1 MTPYYL
7 DRPLVMA
14 HRGAKD
20 VAPEN
25 TITAFGTAIDL
36 GADAVEMDI
45 VRCGSGEIVV
55 IHDDTV
61 DRTTNGS
68 GRVDS
73 LTLAAL
79 RELDAGSWFDARFA
93 GEPVPLLDDVLD
105 AIGGRIRLNIEI
117 KHQRAGAEP
126 MEAELAASLRER
138 GLIADTIVSSFDPR
152 ALGRLKKAAP
162 DIPRALLYASD
173 MPLPLRHAW
182 PRIWLAPQALH
193 PHFGMVNESYMRRAS
208 TAGYRVNVWTVNE
221 QADIARMAN
230 LGVDAIITDH
240 VTLARSVLGL
250 DNG

>member
-14 HRGAKD
+14 HRGARD

-25 TITAFGTAIDL
+25 TIAAFRAAIDL

-45 VRCGSGEIVV
+45 VRCASGEIVLM
-55 IHDDTV
+55 HDDTV

-73 LTLAAL
+73 LTLGAL
-79 RELDAGSWFDARFA
+79 RNLDAGSWFDTRFA
-93 GEPVPLLDDVLD
+93 GEPVPLLDEVLD

-117 KHQRAGAEP
+117 KHQRSGAQP
-126 MEAELAASLRER
+126 MEAELAASLRQR

-152 ALGRLKKAAP
+152 ALGRLKRVAP
-162 DIPRALLYASD
+162 DIPRGLLYASD

-193 PHFGMVNESYMRRAS
+193 PHLSMVNESYIRRAS
-208 TAGYRVNVWTVNE
+208 MAGFRVNVWTVNE
-221 QADIARMAN
+221 QTDIARMAS

-240 VTLARSVLGL
+240 VTLAKSVLGL
-250 DNG
+250 ENG